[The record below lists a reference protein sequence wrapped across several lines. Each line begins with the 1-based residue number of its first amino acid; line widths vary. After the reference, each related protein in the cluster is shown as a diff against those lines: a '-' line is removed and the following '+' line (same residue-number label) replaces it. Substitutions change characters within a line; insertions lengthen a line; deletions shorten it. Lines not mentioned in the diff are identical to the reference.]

1 MSAGRHARRTH
12 GLVAALLGGCA
23 PFAPPAE
30 VPREPSERS
39 VGSERPIEP
48 GAVALRVDFAPPLTE
63 PGVLF
68 VEHECGLRL
77 RAATGYSGVD
87 LQLPPGPAS
96 VRLQAQGREWVVPVV
111 VGLVPQVVISR
122 TP

>member
-1 MSAGRHARRTH
+1 MNVRRQLRSTI
-12 GLVAALLGGCA
+12 GLVGALLGGCA
-23 PFAPPAE
+23 PFARPAE

-39 VGSERPIEP
+39 AGSERPTEV
-48 GAVALRVDFAPPLTE
+48 GTVALRVDFDPPLSV

-77 RAATGYSGVD
+77 RAATGYAGVD
-87 LQLPPGPAS
+87 LRLPPGPAS
-96 VRLQAQGREWVVPVV
+96 LRLQADGREWVVPVV

-122 TP
+122 SP